1 MRYSDSKRN
10 KIMKKTLYRSSRKML
25 PILFTGFSLSY
36 VSIDNIF
43 NGPFRNFLKNY
54 ITLGEFGSNIREEVL
69 YYLIL
74 IIGGFQL
81 FTAVQSIFQPVLELS
96 EYKIAMRTSE
106 KLLTVVKDIQDI
118 REIIQD
124 GDYLKFVFE
133 NEMYS
138 VFIKNTDSD
147 DLQSLLN
154 DLNA

>member
-1 MRYSDSKRN
+1 
-10 KIMKKTLYRSSRKML
+10 ML
-25 PILFTGFSLSY
+25 PILLTGFSLSY

-81 FTAVQSIFQPVLELS
+81 FTAIQSTFQPVLEIS
-96 EYKIAMRTSE
+96 EYKIALRTSE
-106 KLLTVVKDIQDI
+106 KLLTVVRDIQDI

-124 GDYLKFVFE
+124 GEYLKFVFD
-133 NEMYS
+133 NEIYS
-138 VFIKNTDSD
+138 VFIKNTDPD
-147 DLQSLLN
+147 NLQSILN
-154 DLNA
+154 ELNA

>member
-1 MRYSDSKRN
+1 ME
-10 KIMKKTLYRSSRKML
+10 KKLYRSSRKML
-25 PILFTGFSLSY
+25 PILLTGFSLSY
-36 VSIDNIF
+36 VSVDNIF
-43 NGPFRNFLKNY
+43 NGPFRAFLKNY

-106 KLLTVVKDIQDI
+106 KLFTVVKDIQDI
-118 REIIQD
+118 REVIFN

-133 NEMYS
+133 DETYS
-138 VFIKNTDSD
+138 VFIENIDTD
-147 DLQSLLN
+147 DLQSILN
-154 DLNA
+154 ELNA

>member
-25 PILFTGFSLSY
+25 PILLTGFSLSY

-43 NGPFRNFLKNY
+43 NGPFRGFLKNY
-54 ITLGEFGSNIREEVL
+54 IALGEFGSNIREEVL

-81 FTAVQSIFQPVLELS
+81 FTAIQSTFQPVLEIS
-96 EYKIAMRTSE
+96 EYKIALRTSE

-118 REIIQD
+118 RDIIQD
-124 GDYLKFVFE
+124 GEYLKFVFD
-133 NEMYS
+133 NEIYS
-138 VFIKNTDSD
+138 VFIKNTDPD
-147 DLQSLLN
+147 NLQSILN
-154 DLNA
+154 ELNA